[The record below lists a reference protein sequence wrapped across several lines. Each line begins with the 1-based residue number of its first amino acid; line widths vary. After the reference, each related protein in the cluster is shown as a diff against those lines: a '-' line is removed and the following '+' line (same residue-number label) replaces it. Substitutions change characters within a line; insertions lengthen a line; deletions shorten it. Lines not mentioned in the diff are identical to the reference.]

1 MDFSTKIR
9 MGEAVAKMSEAELAR
24 KIGTT
29 PQAFNQRVKT
39 GKFKYEELESIA
51 SALGAEL
58 VLKFRFSD
66 GTEVYRKSPN
76 RMAVRARDRVICGA
90 PGRGPFAAVCV
101 RLSFPRAQES
111 R

>member
-39 GKFKYEELESIA
+39 GKFKYEELEQMA
-51 SALGAEL
+51 QAMGAEL
-58 VLKFRFSD
+58 IVNFRFPD
-66 GTEVYRKSPN
+66 GTEV
-76 RMAVRARDRVICGA
+76 
-90 PGRGPFAAVCV
+90 
-101 RLSFPRAQES
+101 
-111 R
+111 

>member
-29 PQAFNQRVKT
+29 PQAF
-39 GKFKYEELESIA
+39 IA

-66 GTEVYRKSPN
+66 GTEV
-76 RMAVRARDRVICGA
+76 
-90 PGRGPFAAVCV
+90 
-101 RLSFPRAQES
+101 
-111 R
+111 

>member
-39 GKFKYEELESIA
+39 GKFKYEGLESIA
-51 SALGAEL
+51 SALGSRTGTEIL
-58 VLKFRFSD
+58 LSD
-66 GTEVYRKSPN
+66 GTEV
-76 RMAVRARDRVICGA
+76 
-90 PGRGPFAAVCV
+90 
-101 RLSFPRAQES
+101 
-111 R
+111 

>member
-1 MDFSTKIR
+1 MSRVFFKIFLYFLNIFLDAVKDFLYNDNEVITMDFSKKIR

-58 VLKFRFSD
+58 VLKLRFSD
-66 GTEVYRKSPN
+66 GTEV
-76 RMAVRARDRVICGA
+76 
-90 PGRGPFAAVCV
+90 
-101 RLSFPRAQES
+101 
-111 R
+111 

>member
-66 GTEVYRKSPN
+66 GTDV
-76 RMAVRARDRVICGA
+76 
-90 PGRGPFAAVCV
+90 
-101 RLSFPRAQES
+101 
-111 R
+111 

>member
-29 PQAFNQRVKT
+29 PQAFNQRAKT

-51 SALGAEL
+51 SALGA
-58 VLKFRFSD
+58 
-66 GTEVYRKSPN
+66 
-76 RMAVRARDRVICGA
+76 
-90 PGRGPFAAVCV
+90 
-101 RLSFPRAQES
+101 
-111 R
+111 